1 MAVDLSHTALLVVD
15 CQKGFEH
22 PTHWGRTRSNPD
34 FESNLTALLEA
45 FRSRH
50 GEHSSAPIIHV
61 FHKALDPKSPLSPDG
76 PGVDFLPYAK
86 PKPGEIVISKTVN
99 SAFIG
104 TDLEERIRAGGI
116 RRLYIAGLTTSNF
129 PFHERL
135 ESHRSQVMESGQQFE
150 ALLFGDFRVRLVR

>member
-1 MAVDLSHTALLVVD
+1 MAVDLSQTALLVVD

-22 PTHWGRTRSNPD
+22 PTHWGHTRSNPD

-45 FRSRH
+45 FRSRN
-50 GEHSSAPIIHV
+50 GEHSSAPIIHII
-61 FHKALDPKSPLSPDG
+61 HKSSDPDSPLSPDG

-86 PKPGEIVISKTVN
+86 PKPGEVIISKTAN

-116 RRLYIAGLTTSNF
+116 RRLYIAGLTTSICL
-129 PFHERL
+129 FHE
-135 ESHRSQVMESGQQFE
+135 
-150 ALLFGDFRVRLVR
+150 